1 MVVQISEAPMLKF
14 KISYSVFDDE
24 TYDDVVKTSIL
35 NLSLLLSNRKAL
47 EPCEYTFEYFK

>member
-14 KISYSVFDDE
+14 KISYSVFDAE